1 MWKLILATEVIS
13 PETMLKLVESGVASV
28 GFPIVMC
35 VLLFLYITIE
45 GKKQR
50 EQTSELRDE
59 IKSLKDSIDTLN
71 RGLIDILSRL
81 TNK

>member
-1 MWKLILATEVIS
+1 MWTIMATEVIS

-35 VLLFLYITIE
+35 VLLFLYIMIE

-50 EQTSELRDE
+50 EQTTALRDE
-59 IKSLKDSIDTLN
+59 VKSLKGTIETLN
-71 RGLIDILSRL
+71 RGLLDILSRL